1 MAKYLG
7 TDGKLHNVNIT
18 LENWKYHDCDY
29 DNILRVECDKNIPDL
44 FKHDKDLSDENTPIG
59 GYLEIGYDY
68 AEGDSLALNPIMTYV
83 GYEKGFD
90 CEEIILE
97 LTDKEKEYF
106 QSLLTELIGDKHIPE
121 MQKIMLNYEH
131 SVDLDIYNFVRD
143 VMEGREVT
151 PITVGFVSEK
161 MDAEISALTKVST
174 VGNRIILSA
183 DDVRHI
189 IKRHGANGKADH
201 SMEDIKDIARLS
213 YVLANYDSIEWDGGV
228 SNHYKT
234 KNGEKAPQ
242 ITIKKRV
249 DSTYYVIQVVSD
261 SSKKRNVI
269 TTAYLTKATE

>member
-1 MAKYLG
+1 MTMYLG
-7 TDGKLHNVNIT
+7 TDGKPHNINIASK
-18 LENWKYHDCDY
+18 LSG
-29 DNILRVECDKNIPDL
+29 DN
-44 FKHDKDLSDENTPIG
+44 HTP
-59 GYLEIGYDY
+59 EI
-68 AEGDSLALNPIMTYV
+68 
-83 GYEKGFD
+83 
-90 CEEIILE
+90 
-97 LTDKEKEYF
+97 
-106 QSLLTELIGDKHIPE
+106 
-121 MQKIMLNYEH
+121 QKVMLNYEH

-143 VMEGREVT
+143 VMEGRDVT

-161 MDAEISALTKVST
+161 MADEVLSITGLST
-174 VGNRIILSA
+174 VGNRIVLSA

-201 SMEDIKDIARLS
+201 SMEDVKDIARLS

-249 DSTYYVIQVVSD
+249 DGTYYVIQMASD

-269 TTAYLTKATE
+269 ITAYLTKATE